1 MRTVMRI
8 KRKHIRWQIKLLIAA
23 VLILAGMSA
32 QMDMYYHAGMAHE
45 AYQEAMR

>member
-1 MRTVMRI
+1 MT
-8 KRKHIRWQIKLLIAA
+8 KRIRWQIKLLIAA

-32 QMDMYYHAGMAHE
+32 QLDMNYHMGMAQA

>member
-1 MRTVMRI
+1 MT
-8 KRKHIRWQIKLLIAA
+8 KRIRWQIKLLIAT

-32 QMDMYYHAGMAHE
+32 QMDMEYHMGMAQT